1 MGLFKTTRKVVIL
14 RGAKRSRRIHAAVDE
29 DALHGFRDFA
39 RNDMER
45 RWNDE
50 AFEVE
55 MELRAE
61 SQVQLVGR
69 GLPRRLE
76 WLDGKAAG

>member
-50 AFEVE
+50 AFE
-55 MELRAE
+55 
-61 SQVQLVGR
+61 G
-69 GLPRRLE
+69 P
-76 WLDGKAAG
+76 